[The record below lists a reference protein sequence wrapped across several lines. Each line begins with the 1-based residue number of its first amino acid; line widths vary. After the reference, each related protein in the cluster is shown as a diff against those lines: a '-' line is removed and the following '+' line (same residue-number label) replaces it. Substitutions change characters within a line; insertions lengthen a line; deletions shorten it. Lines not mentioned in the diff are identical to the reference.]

1 MTPLARIAVREIA
14 GPPRWDDLLE
24 ALRGKRGFWLL
35 ESALAGPTLG
45 RWSFAG
51 CDPAL
56 VLRSRGERLELE
68 ATRVL
73 ADRWPPAHLR
83 WRGDP
88 IAELRAWL
96 PRAPRDDGADSGVPF
111 AGGLV
116 GWLGYELAAR
126 IERLAFPGLDD
137 VGLPELRLALA
148 DRVLAYEHA
157 SGRLHATALGFGA
170 DPEAAS
176 SAAERAAERLAA
188 RVARREPDPFDAPGP
203 NDPEGFAAAPW
214 PRVAA
219 PAPGPEPVR
228 LADPVTGLA
237 LGAWFDE
244 ESYAKAVRRIQDA
257 ILAGDVY
264 QANLTHRLAAAC
276 DADPWQVYTRLR
288 RDNPAPFAA
297 FLAGEGAAVVG
308 SSPECFLRLDPDGAL
323 ESRPI
328 KGTRP
333 RGATPAADAAL
344 RDALARSEKDRAEN
358 VMIVDLMRNDLGR
371 VCVPGSVE
379 APQLFALEPYA
390 TVWQMVSTVRGR
402 LRPGL
407 DAVDAV
413 RAAFPPG
420 SMTGAPKLAAIELLA
435 RLEPVRRG
443 VYSGAL
449 GWLDARGGAELSV
462 VIRTLL
468 LRPGRA
474 WIHVGGGIVL
484 DSEPAAEWAETM
496 AKARALLDAVG
507 RQAVP

>member
-1 MTPLARIAVREIA
+1 MPPSARIAVREIA
-14 GPPRWDDLLE
+14 GPPRWDDLLD
-24 ALRGKRGFWLL
+24 ALHRKRGFWLL
-35 ESALAGPTLG
+35 ESALPDPRQG

-56 VLRSRGERLELE
+56 VLRSSGERLALDS
-68 ATRVL
+68 TRAL
-73 ADRWPPAHLR
+73 ADRWPPASLR

-96 PRAPRDDGADSGVPF
+96 PRAPREDGAASGVPF

-126 IERLAFPGLDD
+126 LERLSFPGLDD

-148 DRVLAYEHA
+148 DRVLAREHA
-157 SGRLHATALGFGA
+157 SGRLVATALGFGA
-170 DPEAAS
+170 DPAAAAR
-176 SAAERAAERLAA
+176 AAERAAERLAA
-188 RVARREPDPFDAPGP
+188 RVARRDPDPFEAP
-203 NDPEGFAAAPW
+203 DAAPW
-214 PRVAA
+214 PRAA
-219 PAPGPEPVR
+219 EPGPGPEPVR
-228 LADPVTGLA
+228 LVDTATGLA

-244 ESYAKAVRRIQDA
+244 AAYAKAVRRIQEA

-276 DADPWQVYTRLR
+276 AADPWQVYTRLR

-308 SSPECFLRLDPDGAL
+308 SSPERFLRLDPDGAL

-333 RGATPAADAAL
+333 RGATPAEDASL
-344 RDALARSEKDRAEN
+344 RDALAGSEKDRAEN

-371 VCVPGSVE
+371 VCAPGSVE
-379 APQLFALEPYA
+379 APELFALEPYA
-390 TVWQMVSTVRGR
+390 SVWQLVSTVRGR

-474 WIHVGGGIVL
+474 WIHAGGGIVL
-484 DSEPAAEWAETM
+484 DSEPAAEWEETL
-496 AKARALLDAVG
+496 AKARASLDAIAEEA
-507 RQAVP
+507 R

>member
-1 MTPLARIAVREIA
+1 MTPLARIAVREIPA
-14 GPPRWDDLLE
+14 PPPWSALLE
-24 ALRGKRGFWLL
+24 ALRVRRGFWLL
-35 ESALAGPTLG
+35 EDALGEG
-45 RWSFAG
+45 WSFAG

-56 VLRSRGERLELE
+56 VLRARGERLALD
-68 ATRVL
+68 ASRTL
-73 ADRWPPAHLR
+73 ADRWPPRRLR

-96 PRAPRDDGADSGVPF
+96 PRAPGEEGLAQGVPF

-126 IERLAFPGLDD
+126 IERLVFPGLDD
-137 VGLPELRLALA
+137 VGLPELRMALA
-148 DRVLAYEHA
+148 DRVLAFERA
-157 SGRLHATALGFGA
+157 SGRLVATALGFGA
-170 DPEAAS
+170 EPRAAHA
-176 SAAERAAERLAA
+176 AAERAAERLAG
-188 RVARREPDPFDAPGP
+188 RVARGEPDPFEAPVAP
-203 NDPEGFAAAPW
+203 AWPPAAG
-214 PRVAA
+214 

-228 LADPVTGLA
+228 LVDPETGLA

-244 ESYAKAVRRIQDA
+244 VAYGKAVRRVQEA
-257 ILAGDVY
+257 IRAGDLY

-276 DADPWQVYTRLR
+276 PDDPWAIYTRLR
-288 RDNPAPFAA
+288 RANPAPFAA
-297 FLAGEGAAVVG
+297 FLAGEDAALAG
-308 SSPECFLRLDPDGAL
+308 SSPERFLRLGPDGTL

-344 RDALARSEKDRAEN
+344 RDALAASEKERAEN
-358 VMIVDLMRNDLGR
+358 VMIVDLVRNDLGR
-371 VCVPGSVE
+371 VCVSGSVE
-379 APQLFALEPYA
+379 VPALFTLEPYA

-413 RAAFPPG
+413 CAAFPPG
-420 SMTGAPKLAAIELLA
+420 SMTGAPKLAAIEQLA

-474 WIHVGGGIVL
+474 WLHVGGGIVL
-484 DSEPAAEWAETM
+484 DSEPAAEWAETL
-496 AKARALLDAVG
+496 AKARALLAALAAG
-507 RQAVP
+507 R

>member
-1 MTPLARIAVREIA
+1 MTPLARIALREIP
-14 GPPRWDDLLE
+14 GPPRWDELVE
-24 ALRGKRGFWLL
+24 ALRRKRGFWLL
-35 ESALAGPTLG
+35 ESALRDARMG

-56 VLRSRGERLELE
+56 LLRSRGARLELE
-68 ATRVL
+68 AARTL
-73 ADRWPPAHLR
+73 AERWPPAQLR

-88 IAELRAWL
+88 LAELRAWL
-96 PRAPRDDGADSGVPF
+96 PRAPRDDGAESGVPF

-126 IERLAFPGLDD
+126 LEPFSFPGADD
-137 VGLPELRLALA
+137 VGFPELRLALA
-148 DRVLAYEHA
+148 DRVLACDHA
-157 SGRLHATALGFGA
+157 SGRLFATALGFAA
-170 DPEAAS
+170 DPGAAAA
-176 SAAERAAERLAA
+176 AAERAAERLAG
-188 RVARREPDPFDAPGP
+188 RLARRDRDPFDAP
-203 NDPEGFAAAPW
+203 DAAPW
-214 PRVAA
+214 PRVA
-219 PAPGPEPVR
+219 PLPPGPEPVR
-228 LADPVTGLA
+228 LVDPATGLA
-237 LGAWFDE
+237 LGAWFEE
-244 ESYAKAVRRIQDA
+244 ESYAKAVARIQDA
-257 ILAGDVY
+257 IRAGDVY

-276 DADPWQVYTRLR
+276 DADPWQIYTRLR
-288 RDNPAPFAA
+288 RRNPAPFAA

-308 SSPECFLRLDPDGAL
+308 SSPERFLRLDPDGTL

-344 RDALARSEKDRAEN
+344 RAELAGSEKERAEN
-358 VMIVDLMRNDLGR
+358 VMILDLMRNDLGR

-379 APQLFALEPYA
+379 APEPFALEPYA

-420 SMTGAPKLAAIELLA
+420 SMTGAPKRASIELLA

-468 LRPGRA
+468 MRPGRA

-484 DSEPAAEWAETM
+484 DSEPAAEWQETL
-496 AKARALLDAVG
+496 AKARALLDSVG
-507 RQAVP
+507 GPGAP

>member
-1 MTPLARIAVREIA
+1 MTPPARIALREIA
-14 GPPRWDDLLE
+14 GPPRWDDLLD
-24 ALRGKRGFWLL
+24 ALRRKRGFWLL
-35 ESALAGPTLG
+35 ESAGEARSQ

-56 VLRSRGERLELE
+56 VLRSHGDRLELD
-68 ATRVL
+68 ATRAL
-73 ADRWPPAHLR
+73 ADRWPPARLR

-96 PRAPRDDGADSGVPF
+96 PRAPRDAAAENGPPF

-126 IERLAFPGLDD
+126 LERLSFPGLDD

-148 DRVLAYEHA
+148 DRVLAFETA
-157 SGRLHATALGFGA
+157 NGRLFAAALGFGA
-170 DPEAAS
+170 DPDGAR

-188 RVARREPDPFDAPGP
+188 RVARHDPDPFEAPDA
-203 NDPEGFAAAPW
+203 EPW
-214 PRVAA
+214 PRVAV

-228 LADPVTGLA
+228 LVDRETGLA

-244 ESYAKAVRRIQDA
+244 ASYAKAVQRIREH

-276 DADPWQVYTRLR
+276 AADPWRVYADLR
-288 RDNPAPFAA
+288 RRNPAPFAA
-297 FLAGEGAAVVG
+297 FLAGEGAAVAA
-308 SSPECFLRLDPDGAL
+308 SSPERFLRLDPGGAL

-333 RGATPAADAAL
+333 RGATPAEDAAL
-344 RDALARSEKDRAEN
+344 RDALAGSEKERAEN

-371 VCVPGSVE
+371 VCAPGSVE
-379 APQLFALEPYA
+379 VPELFALEPHA

-407 DAVDAV
+407 DAVDAL

-449 GWLDARGGAELSV
+449 GWLDARGGAELAV

-484 DSEPAAEWAETM
+484 DSEPEAEWEETWV
-496 AKARALLDAVG
+496 KGRALLSAVCSARG
-507 RQAVP
+507 DRNDGL